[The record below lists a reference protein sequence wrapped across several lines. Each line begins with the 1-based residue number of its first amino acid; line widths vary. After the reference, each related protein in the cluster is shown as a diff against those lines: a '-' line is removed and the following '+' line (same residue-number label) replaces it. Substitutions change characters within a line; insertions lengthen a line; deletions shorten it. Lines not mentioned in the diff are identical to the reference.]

1 MLSLCPIHNVLSVSL
16 QLFLKVGCGA
26 IKFRDERNFNTV
38 IVVCQYAPQG
48 NIISRNVFEIGP
60 PCTGCANGCNTS
72 VFGGVLCN

>member
-1 MLSLCPIHNVLSVSL
+1 M
-16 QLFLKVGCGA
+16 FLKVGCGA
-26 IKFRDERNFNTV
+26 IKFIDERNFNTV

-60 PCTGCANGCNTS
+60 PCTGCANGCNTN